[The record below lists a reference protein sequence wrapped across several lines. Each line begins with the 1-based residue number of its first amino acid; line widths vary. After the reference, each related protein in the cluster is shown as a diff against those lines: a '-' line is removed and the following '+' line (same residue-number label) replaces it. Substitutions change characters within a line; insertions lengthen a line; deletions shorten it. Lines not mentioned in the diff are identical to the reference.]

1 MALYTVR
8 SERICASSSTTIS
21 CSAGSSIWMR
31 SSRASTIDLLAQ
43 PGAAF
48 EHDVASEF
56 FTRVVV
62 QARTMQLLSDEHFTV
77 YGTLVEAWASLK
89 RFKRKERERSQSPD
103 DTTPATRRL
112 TSTTSAAATRL
123 ISRPPTEAKLAK
135 KGAARKRSCVTGI
148 LHSIAVPLS
157 ASTLEEAC
165 RIASVDRASY
175 EQKVCWSSGIA
186 AGGG

>member
-1 MALYTVR
+1 MYSAIGRPSIPPERLLKGSLLMALYTVR

-89 RFKRKERERSQSPD
+89 RFQAQGAGAEPVARRYDPGNPTINFHDERRRN
-103 DTTPATRRL
+103 ATHQ
-112 TSTTSAAATRL
+112 STTDRGETGEKGRGK
-123 ISRPPTEAKLAK
+123 EAKLCYWCT
-135 KGAARKRSCVTGI
+135 SFDC
-148 LHSIAVPLS
+148 S
-157 ASTLEEAC
+157 STF
-165 RIASVDRASY
+165 RVDT
-175 EQKVCWSSGIA
+175 
-186 AGGG
+186 